1 MNQVSYEIPKNHEV
15 TGLIVDV
22 IPLSPYPLI
31 PISEASGIFQIVCL
45 HRHLDTSKKNPRVTI
60 QKEVEPHGFP
70 MKIIYFHGGVSTFFH
85 TWCVLICPKSEA
97 VR

>member
-15 TGLIVDV
+15 TVLIVDV

-45 HRHLDTSKKNPRVTI
+45 HRQLDT
-60 QKEVEPHGFP
+60 
-70 MKIIYFHGGVSTFFH
+70 
-85 TWCVLICPKSEA
+85 
-97 VR
+97 